1 MRTFS
6 TYLIAGISVVAMCY
20 AFYLSSETTARRI
33 FLDDVM
39 SRTMQKNTGVYNLNH
54 NQKLLLEDWINNT
67 FVLKNAPPPMKPAS
81 LTITENMSEGQAI
94 KVSNGLIYEVSPADV
109 PVAMTWLFA
118 FPISI
123 QEGDDPDYPLQ
134 MTNMN
139 TNVSINV
146 RLKTRPMKD
155 A

>member
-1 MRTFS
+1 MRTIR
-6 TYLIAGISVVAMCY
+6 TYLIVGISVLAVSY
-20 AFYLSSETTARRI
+20 AFYLSSATPNHRI

-39 SRTMQKNTGVYNLNH
+39 SRTKQKNTGVYNLNH
-54 NQKLLLEDWINNT
+54 NQKLLLEDWINDT
-67 FVLKNAPPPMKPAS
+67 FVLKHAPQPAKPAN
-81 LTITENMSEGQAI
+81 LTITENMAEGQAI
-94 KVSNGLIYEVSPADV
+94 KLSNGMIYEVSPDDV

-118 FPISI
+118 FPITI
-123 QEGDDPDYPLQ
+123 EEGDDPNYPLQ

>member
-1 MRTFS
+1 MRTIR
-6 TYLIAGISVVAMCY
+6 TYLITGISIVAVSY
-20 AFYLSSETTARRI
+20 AFYLSSATTNGRI

-39 SRTMQKNTGVYNLNH
+39 SRTKQKNTGVYNLNH
-54 NQKLLLEDWINNT
+54 NQKLLLEDWINDT
-67 FVLKNAPPPMKPAS
+67 FVLKNAPPPMKPAMF
-81 LTITENMSEGQAI
+81 TITENMSEGQAI
-94 KVSNGLIYEVSPADV
+94 KLSNGMIYEVSPEDV

-123 QEGDDPDYPLQ
+123 QEGDDSDYPLQ